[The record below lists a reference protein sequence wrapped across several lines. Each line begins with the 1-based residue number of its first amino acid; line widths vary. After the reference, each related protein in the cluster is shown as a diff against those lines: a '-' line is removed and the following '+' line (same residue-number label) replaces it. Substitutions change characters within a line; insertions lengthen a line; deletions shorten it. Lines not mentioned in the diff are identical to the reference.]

1 MAPFVSCIMSTGLRR
16 KFLPH
21 AIRFWNHQTHQDRE
35 LIILD
40 DDPESSEDLIPKD
53 ERIRYVRVPYM
64 TPLAAKMNKG
74 ISMARGPYIQKM
86 DDDDYY
92 APHFLETMVKSNPD
106 YPNCGKPFISA
117 AGCSLCLITYTGKL
131 KFTGYEFFLG
141 ATFFFPKAIW
151 EKIPFNEKVIPECDY
166 RFMWD
171 QTLAGAERISV
182 TYDPEFF
189 MFVRHGERHTWVEDH
204 NVPVE
209 QFFSYRNDHRRSLEE
224 YLAPDQESLKFYQ
237 GLIREKSKKQETK
250 K

>member
-21 AIRFWNHQTHQDRE
+21 AIRFWSHQTHQDRE

-92 APHFLETMVKSNPD
+92 PPKFLGMMVETILPS
-106 YPNCGKPFISA
+106 GEPFLSA
-117 AGCSLCLITYTGKL
+117 AGCSLCLIAYTGKL

-141 ATFFFPKAIW
+141 ATLFFPKSIW
-151 EKIPFNEKVIPECDY
+151 EKIPFNETVIPECDY

-171 QTLAGAERISV
+171 QTLVGVKRISV
-182 TYDPEFF
+182 VSDPEFF
-189 MFVRHGERHTWVEDH
+189 MFTRHGERHTWVEDH
-204 NVPVE
+204 NVSVE
-209 QFFSYRNDHRRSLEE
+209 QFFSYRNDHTRSLEQ
-224 YLAPDQESLKFYQ
+224 YLASDQESLKFYQ
-237 GLIREKSKKQETK
+237 NLIKEKSKKQETK
-250 K
+250 A